1 MSGYPTRPPLHSRT
15 AVQEHQRALYPIQPA
30 EVPVIESAALLTR
43 TTSFAGASLRRQ
55 EAVAG
60 GTRSKTRSSMALTKS
75 LLIRLSLAWH
85 SPLNS
90 LALYGH
96 VLLVLLCA
104 AFLAVMAGV
113 GALDDEIRCV
123 DQRTQEPVREQ
134 WLLALCTQYSGTE
147 FQGRRRDALSYS
159 LFHYLVMFML
169 ALNLVPSAVRSH
181 LDHRQMQKFLRTFGD
196 NERQAAASTRDAAA
210 QGRVSFVSLLVMAVN
225 VVVLLTSS
233 HMTLLD
239 PSSYPFEQ
247 YLGETMSQFGHVF
260 PGTAQ
265 CRVQPSM
272 MLGAYTD
279 TYGCHF
285 PLSQHYRHIL
295 LAMLIVVGVGLVL
308 SLLTF
313 LIDAA
318 MVFAGPSASLV
329 YTACRDPGLERRV
342 ARQWTRD
349 ELEALRLVRQKT
361 DMDAFVWILSQ
372 LDFEE
377 DPVEVVV
384 AGEASSASTEGDL
397 ERSVRLELDLSLGE
411 SSSDSR

>member
-1 MSGYPTRPPLHSRT
+1 
-15 AVQEHQRALYPIQPA
+15 
-30 EVPVIESAALLTR
+30 
-43 TTSFAGASLRRQ
+43 
-55 EAVAG
+55 
-60 GTRSKTRSSMALTKS
+60 MALTKS
-75 LLIRLSLAWH
+75 LLIRLSLAVRHLLPLWH

-123 DQRTQEPVREQ
+123 DQRTQAPVREQ

-196 NERQAAASTRDAAA
+196 NERQAAVAYGAMFTGIHSGMRQRKAA
-210 QGRVSFVSLLVMAVN
+210 VSFVSLLVMGVN

-247 YLGETMSQFGHVF
+247 FLGESLSQFGHVF

-285 PLSQHYRHIL
+285 PLAQHYHHIL